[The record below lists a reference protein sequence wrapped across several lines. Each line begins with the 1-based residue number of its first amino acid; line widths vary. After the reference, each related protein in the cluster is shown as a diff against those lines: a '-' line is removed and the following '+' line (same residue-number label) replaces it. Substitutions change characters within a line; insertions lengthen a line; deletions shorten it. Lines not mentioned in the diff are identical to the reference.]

1 MVRGAGIGV
10 VAATSLAAVA
20 LSLRMYGKQEIEWQ
34 DRSWKLLENKPQN
47 RIDEWSASGVLVGG
61 VLGGVGKG
69 LGWKGV
75 TGSAGIGGVVG
86 IVGWMACH

>member
-10 VAATSLAAVA
+10 VAATGLAAVA

-34 DRSWKLLENKPQN
+34 DRSWRLLENKPQN
-47 RIDEWSASGVLVGG
+47 RINEWSASGVLVGG

-75 TGSAGIGGVVG
+75 TGSAGIGCVVG